1 MQALDHLNEFERNNL
16 LKTHKR
22 HLESMGKEQR
32 SKYKLENIIK
42 VERNFKQKCFIVHF
56 NNGEWY
62 HYTLSNEWY

>member
-62 HYTLSNEWY
+62 HYTLGNEWY